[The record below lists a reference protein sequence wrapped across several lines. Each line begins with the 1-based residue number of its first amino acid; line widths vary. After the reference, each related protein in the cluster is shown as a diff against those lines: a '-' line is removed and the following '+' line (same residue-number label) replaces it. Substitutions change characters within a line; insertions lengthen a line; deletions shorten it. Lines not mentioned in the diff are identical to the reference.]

1 MGLFSKLL
9 ENPSK
14 RPILTINGRPQSE
27 PECPGSLERRSR
39 LFVECTRRLADDP
52 LAREDAQGTP
62 IGDGLGME
70 GLVAK
75 IAPLFEKERSLL
87 RWVALRGAFTDLY
100 INTID
105 PTSRVFPFFPM
116 VERVM
121 GVGHLSEPGA
131 PEQVIDVG
139 PDWAPRLTQQ
149 QRTAAIQ
156 VFSAVQVRAYDYD
169 RYSRIGVDEVNRDR
183 KCYLNDA
190 MALDFIAWS
199 AVALLRTGIARQQ
212 MDVPEPDALDVP
224 GWYTDPLFAKAKR
237 YWDGADWTDRCLSLG
252 DEISTPLRPSIQFD
266 PEGPEGALK
275 EAEDAAARRP
285 QDWATAFERCVT
297 AVGRLHDVYVLEQFR
312 NRQPSAADKPIIS
325 ALTYSLRALRGN
337 DARRDVSDDV
347 RGATHRLRTIS
358 TAADTAGLD
367 SSLYREGLQRL
378 AQVAP
383 DVDVS
388 NVPWDWQ
395 DPAEPQAT
403 PSGVPP
409 EFPTVEE
416 ILAEW
421 RAGSAA
427 EDLARWR
434 EGMARYDAAPLANK
448 AEMRASAEMMCAALP
463 HYLRGSNILAVSPD
477 TEGQLAQTVW
487 NVLVASLLGNDQ
499 TTWDAEVERHVRL
512 ALAAARRAGL
522 QPEALGGR
530 GTLAKIFD
538 DKGNQMLMEA
548 ALWYLSTSGPKSFS
562 LADWFA
568 AAPPEEERA
577 WKLP

>member
-1 MGLFSKLL
+1 MGLFSKRRDD
-9 ENPSK
+9 PPR

-27 PECPGSLERRSR
+27 PERPESIKRRAR
-39 LFVECTRRLADDP
+39 LFVECTRRLADHP
-52 LAREDAQGTP
+52 LASKDARGTP

-70 GLVAK
+70 ELVAR

-105 PTSRVFPFFPM
+105 PASRVLPFFPV
-116 VERVM
+116 VERTM
-121 GVGHLSEPGA
+121 GVGDISEPDA
-131 PEQVIDVG
+131 PEQVIDVS

-149 QRTAAIQ
+149 QRKAAIGI
-156 VFSAVQVRAYDYD
+156 FAAVQARAYDYG
-169 RYSRIGVDEVNRDR
+169 RYSKISVDEVNRDR

-199 AVALLRTGIARQQ
+199 AVALLRLGIAQQ
-212 MDVPEPDALDVP
+212 LMDVPEPDALDAP

-237 YWDGADWTDRCLSLG
+237 YWDGTDWTDRCLSLG
-252 DEISTPLRPSIQFD
+252 SEISTPLRPSIQFD
-266 PEGPEGALK
+266 PEGPERALK

-285 QDWATAFERCVT
+285 QDWATAFECCLKGVE
-297 AVGRLHDVYVLEQFR
+297 GLHDVYVLEQFR
-312 NRQPSAADKPIIS
+312 NRQPSAADKPIIY

-337 DARRDVSDDV
+337 DARRDVSDGV
-347 RGATHRLRTIS
+347 MGATHRLRTIS
-358 TAADTAGLD
+358 TAADRAGLD

-378 AQVAP
+378 AEVAP

-395 DPAEPQAT
+395 DPGEPQVT

-409 EFPTVEE
+409 EFPTVED

-434 EGMARYDAAPLANK
+434 EGMARYDAAPIENR
-448 AEMRASAEMMCAALP
+448 AEMRASAELMCAALA
-463 HYLRGSNILAVSPD
+463 HYLRGNNILAGSPD
-477 TEGQLAQTVW
+477 TDGQVPQTIW

-538 DKGNQMLMEA
+538 DTGNQMLMVA
-548 ALWYLSTSGPKSFS
+548 ALWRLSTSGPKSFT

-568 AAPPEEERA
+568 AAPEERA